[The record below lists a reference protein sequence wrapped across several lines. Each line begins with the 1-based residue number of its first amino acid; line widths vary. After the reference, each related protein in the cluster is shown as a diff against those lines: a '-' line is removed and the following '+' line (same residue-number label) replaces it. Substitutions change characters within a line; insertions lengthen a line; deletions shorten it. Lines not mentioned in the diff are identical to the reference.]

1 MWVSF
6 FGVGWGQARVEIFL
20 WTKGGP
26 SRESMGTSVLG
37 NPCFTSSRHGT
48 QDRVLVENRLYLL
61 VCLLNHSAH
70 GFHRTFMI
78 GGVFDITHMLLNLKC
93 SQHGVATEVVWSMV
107 PFHEKETT
115 AVRKSGGAGVIPTAE
130 THAGQFIY
138 DQCAVFNALRSNHTA
153 LRL

>member
-6 FGVGWGQARVEIFL
+6 FGVARVQIFL

-26 SRESMGTSVLG
+26 SRESMGTSVLV

-48 QDRVLVENRLYLL
+48 QD
-61 VCLLNHSAH
+61 
-70 GFHRTFMI
+70 
-78 GGVFDITHMLLNLKC
+78 
-93 SQHGVATEVVWSMV
+93 GVATEVVWSMV

-153 LRL
+153 PRL